1 MPQQFSSWT
10 KSHLYT
16 PGPCEFFNLY
26 NMKMPCGVV
35 FCTDK
40 TKSQMFLSVGV
51 TELTRHPTATGA
63 KAASS
68 AVLPKPVSLH
78 LVIIR
83 YAIIIKTLKNK
94 VKMSL
99 PLHLTEQR
107 MLEALVVC
115 RISDVQSTWKASKR
129 CTWPKFSLVYKH

>member
-10 KSHLYT
+10 KPHLYI

-26 NMKMPCGVV
+26 NMKMPCGVI

-40 TKSQMFLSVGV
+40 TKSQMFLPVRV
-51 TELTRHPTATGA
+51 TELTLHPTATGS

-68 AVLPKPVSLH
+68 AVLPKPMSLH
-78 LVIIR
+78 L
-83 YAIIIKTLKNK
+83 AIIGCAIMIKPLKNK
-94 VKMSL
+94 LKVSL

-107 MLEALVVC
+107 MLEALVAC

-129 CTWPKFSLVYKH
+129 YTWPEFSPVYKH

>member
-1 MPQQFSSWT
+1 
-10 KSHLYT
+10 
-16 PGPCEFFNLY
+16 
-26 NMKMPCGVV
+26 
-35 FCTDK
+35 
-40 TKSQMFLSVGV
+40 MFLSVGV